1 MDKDSSLTSRPHLFN
16 PNLQRI
22 EVAKILRNPDF
33 KTEGVTGVIEF
44 EPSGDRQNGLIKLV
58 KVIVDKDSTYGY
70 RFVPLN

>member
-1 MDKDSSLTSRPHLFN
+1 M
-16 PNLQRI
+16 
-22 EVAKILRNPDF
+22 RNPDF